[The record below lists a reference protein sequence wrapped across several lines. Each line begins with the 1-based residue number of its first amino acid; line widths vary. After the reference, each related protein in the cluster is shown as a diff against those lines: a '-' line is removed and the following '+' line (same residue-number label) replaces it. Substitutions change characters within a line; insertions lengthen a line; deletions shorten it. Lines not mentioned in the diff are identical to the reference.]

1 MQAVVFCRPL
11 FLAGQLEH
19 PHSGRGCPQ
28 VSKVNSHIWGVH
40 GGCLSPSSW
49 EAIIQAFW
57 VFFCLFFIFFH
68 CTAWEPGSAYM
79 YTYFSLPLLC
89 CDVSI

>member
-1 MQAVVFCRPL
+1 MQAVVFFRPL
-11 FLAGQLEH
+11 FLAAQLEH

-57 VFFCLFFIFFH
+57 VFFVCFLFFSTVQHGNQVPHTCIHTFPSH
-68 CTAWEPGSAYM
+68 CCVVM
-79 YTYFSLPLLC
+79 
-89 CDVSI
+89 